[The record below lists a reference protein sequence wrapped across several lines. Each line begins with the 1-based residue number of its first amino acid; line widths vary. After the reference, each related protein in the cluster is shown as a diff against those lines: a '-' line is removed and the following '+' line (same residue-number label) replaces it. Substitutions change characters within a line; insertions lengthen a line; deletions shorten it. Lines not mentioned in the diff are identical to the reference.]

1 MTKLT
6 KFEQMM
12 LAPEDPAWDE
22 RVRDEFYR
30 GCAIA
35 YTASLYGC
43 WAVAVI
49 AVAIDEV
56 VSGVLI
62 FLVPTGASLLLYRY
76 CGRRGIDVQK
86 LAEQFS
92 ANRRFWTYATTYPLI
107 IAFALLVFWR
117 IGEGRFDFDA
127 ATLAGMAVGGAVGGV
142 IGWFALRLLRR
153 RTSVAEP
160 DDTFD

>member
-35 YTASLYGC
+35 YTVCLYGC
-43 WAVAVI
+43 WAVAVV
-49 AVAIDEV
+49 AVAV
-56 VSGVLI
+56 NQVLSGVLT

-92 ANRRFWTYATTYPLI
+92 ARRRYWTYATTYPLI
-107 IAFALLVFWR
+107 IAFVLLTIWR
-117 IGEGRFDFDA
+117 MSEGRFDFDA
-127 ATLAGMAVGGAVGGV
+127 STLAGMAVGGAVGGV
-142 IGWFALRLLRR
+142 VGWFAIRLLRKR
-153 RTSVAEP
+153 SSVDEP